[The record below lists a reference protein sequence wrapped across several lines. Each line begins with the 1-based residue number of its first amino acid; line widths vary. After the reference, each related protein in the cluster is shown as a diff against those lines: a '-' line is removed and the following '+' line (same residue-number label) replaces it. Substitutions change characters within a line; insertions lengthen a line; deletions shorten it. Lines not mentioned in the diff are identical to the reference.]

1 MATQQQFDDIP
12 GTYLFDRRRSQQG
25 YHLNMFFFSLM
36 KAANREAFLA
46 DERKYLER
54 FKLTPEQRNAVLA
67 RDWLGMIKLGGNIYY
82 MSKFGATLGR
92 SFQYMAGAMSG
103 VTQEQ
108 YAEMMLK
115 GGRPI
120 EGNRSRTRSGNQRK
134 KGRK

>member
-1 MATQQQFDDIP
+1 MANRQQFDDIP

-25 YHLNMFFFSLM
+25 YQLNMFYFSLM

-46 DERKYLER
+46 DERKYLDR

-115 GGRPI
+115 GGRSI
-120 EGNRSRTRSGNQRK
+120 EGNRSKTRVNQRK